1 MRKPHYDFGG
11 RCRNLSRSGS
21 LEHTKG
27 KGRIH
32 MDRDFKNYSRGEI
45 YFANLDPHFGS
56 EQGGVRPVLVIQ
68 NDKGN
73 NYSPTLIVAAVTKR
87 TDKKPYL
94 PTHVVLNH
102 IPGMQ
107 YDGDSLF
114 MMEQLNTID
123 KHRLR
128 GYVGH
133 LTAAQMSQIDQAL
146 QYSLGLTAIPN
157 KTKPKGKTDESALLC
172 LCPSCRSKFFD
183 ARSYYITRANPRQ
196 REKDTCTFCQSG
208 RGYDYYVTPYQWNR
222 RANDS
227 TKN

>member
-1 MRKPHYDFGG
+1 MILGAIAGTFP
-11 RCRNLSRSGS
+11 RSGS

-32 MDRDFKNYSRGEI
+32 MDRDFKNYYRGEL

-68 NDKGN
+68 NDTGN
-73 NYSPTLIVAAVTKR
+73 NYSPTLIVAAVTKQA
-87 TDKKPYL
+87 DKKPYL

-123 KHRLR
+123 KHRIR
-128 GYVGH
+128 GYAGR
-133 LTAAQMSQIDQAL
+133 LTAEQMSQIDLAL
-146 QYSLGLTAIPN
+146 QYSLGLAALPA
-157 KTKPKGKTDESALLC
+157 KAKPKRQMDQFALIC

-183 ARSYYITRANPRQ
+183 TRSYYISRANPSQ
-196 REKDTCTFCQSG
+196 KEKDICTFCQSNM
-208 RGYDYYVTPYQWNR
+208 GYDYYMTPYHWNR
-222 RANDS
+222 RPNDS